1 MFLEYGQTEALMF
14 DNGRLKQA
22 TYDTSQ
28 GFGLRA
34 VKDDA
39 VGYAHSSD
47 VSLPALIRAAD
58 AVHAVRGG
66 YSGTFAAAPAH
77 TNVRLYG
84 DDNPLDAPG
93 FESKV
98 KLLAEIDAY
107 VRDKDPRVR
116 QVTVSLGATWQVVE
130 ILRPDGESYRDI
142 RPLVRVNI
150 SVVAGQGDRQE
161 SGSKGYGGREGYA
174 RFIETKAWR
183 EAADGAIRE
192 ALVNLESVPAP
203 AGEMDVVL
211 GAGWPGVM
219 LHEAVGHGLEGDFN
233 RKQTSAFAGLMG
245 QQVAAKGVTVVDDGT
260 MASRRGSL
268 SIDDEGTPT
277 NRTVLI
283 EDGILVGYMQDR
295 QNARLMNMKPTGNGR
310 RQGYAH
316 VPMPRMTNTYM
327 LAGSR
332 DPAEILA
339 SVKNGIYRRQFRR
352 RPGRHHLGQ
361 ICVPVHRGLQNRER
375 QDRRAAE
382 GRDAD
387 RQRADRPA
395 SNHHDRQRSCAR
407 YRHRHLRQERP
418 GRAGRRRP
426 ADAADGTHYGRR
438 NRRMS
443 IEKQIASRRRRPAG
457 ARQIVQLAAI
467 VLVVFLAKGALAE
480 PFYVPSGSMEPTL
493 LIGDALLASKFPYGY
508 GTASLPIQITLP
520 ETGRVFG
527 GTPKRGD
534 VVVFRW
540 PGDRSQAWVKRVVGL
555 PGDRIQMRQGQL
567 FINDH
572 AASLKPDG
580 IGEAEDDNRAAANRP
595 IATSRR
601 CRAASRTRSS
611 RCATMAGST
620 TRPK

>member
-1 MFLEYGQTEALMF
+1 MTNPATTSLLDRANLDRDAVRREIARGLEGADDGELFLEYGQTEALVF

-22 TYDTSQ
+22 TYDTAQ

-58 AVHAVRGG
+58 AVRRCAAAIAGN
-66 YSGTFAAAPAH
+66 FAAAPAH

-93 FESKV
+93 FESQGET
-98 KLLAEIDAY
+98 AR
-107 VRDKDPRVR
+107 RDRRLCPRQGSAGAAGHR
-116 QVTVSLGATWQVVE
+116 VSLGATWQVVE

-142 RPLVRVNI
+142 RPLVRVNV

-183 EAADGAIRE
+183 DAADGAIRE

-245 QQVAAKGVTVVDDGT
+245 KQVAAKGVTVVDDGT

-310 RQGYAH
+310 RQSYAH

-327 LAGSR
+327 LAG
-332 DPAEILA
+332 PARPGGNPRLGEERHLC
-339 SVKNGIYRRQFRR
+339 REFRR

-361 ICVPVHRGLQNRER
+361 IRVPVHRGLQDRER
-375 QDRRAAE
+375 QARRAA
-382 GRDAD
+382 
-387 RQRADRPA
+387 
-395 SNHHDRQRSCAR
+395 
-407 YRHRHLRQERP
+407 
-418 GRAGRRRP
+418 
-426 ADAADGTHYGRR
+426 
-438 NRRMS
+438 
-443 IEKQIASRRRRPAG
+443 
-457 ARQIVQLAAI
+457 
-467 VLVVFLAKGALAE
+467 
-480 PFYVPSGSMEPTL
+480 
-493 LIGDALLASKFPYGY
+493 
-508 GTASLPIQITLP
+508 
-520 ETGRVFG
+520 
-527 GTPKRGD
+527 
-534 VVVFRW
+534 
-540 PGDRSQAWVKRVVGL
+540 
-555 PGDRIQMRQGQL
+555 
-567 FINDH
+567 
-572 AASLKPDG
+572 
-580 IGEAEDDNRAAANRP
+580 
-595 IATSRR
+595 
-601 CRAASRTRSS
+601 
-611 RCATMAGST
+611 
-620 TRPK
+620 